1 MAGKYGGKILQLSV
15 TIGFNKLINHNLKQ
29 KNHEK
34 KNDFRGYR
42 RNCYSKWHRRIQ
54 HSQESKLNALTLANV
69 EALSNDE
76 SGDSSSSGS
85 SHMPCCPSPTYTG
98 SWNSMVLDC
107 SGCTYRPM
115 YSGSTS
121 SSC

>member
-1 MAGKYGGKILQLSV
+1 MKRKMIFAAIAAIATVSGIA
-15 TIGFNKLINHNLKQ
+15 GFN
-29 KNHEK
+29 
-34 KNDFRGYR
+34 
-42 RNCYSKWHRRIQ
+42 IQ
-54 HSQESKLNALTLANV
+54 NQESKLNALTLANV

-98 SWNSMVLDC
+98 SWTSMVLDC